1 MCFIKDYKS
10 FSDVE
15 INVAPSYER
24 GKNPFPKEWRMH
36 AFMDALPV
44 LNESCIPKRCKA
56 SEDEAYIDI
65 IRKVKR
71 CDEKLHCYLL
81 DRLQI

>member
-1 MCFIKDYKS
+1 MK
-10 FSDVE
+10 E
-15 INVAPSYER
+15 
-24 GKNPFPKEWRMH
+24 GKILFQKNGECMLS
-36 AFMDALPV
+36 FMDALPV

-71 CDEKLHCYLL
+71 CDEKVTLL
-81 DRLQI
+81 FTGPLTDLAKAINYDNSILKI